1 MNKHKEGMLEL
12 EAFYLKCYTL
22 EHTKRY
28 SMVPVLKEESV
39 ASHSYFVALGA
50 LLLHQYYDFNLEK
63 AISMALVHDL
73 AEIEISDVNHLVK
86 KKYPELKTAIKDVE
100 REISND
106 FSKDVQDLLISYEGS
121 SSEAMVVHYAD
132 AMQCLQYASSE
143 ISMGN
148 NENMSRVKIN
158 SQDRMKV
165 LIEEMEHFRRGN

>member
-1 MNKHKEGMLEL
+1 MS
-12 EAFYLKCYTL
+12 YTY
-22 EHTKRY
+22 TT
-28 SMVPVLKEESV
+28 
-39 ASHSYFVALGA
+39 
-50 LLLHQYYDFNLEK
+50 
-63 AISMALVHDL
+63 
-73 AEIEISDVNHLVK
+73 
-86 KKYPELKTAIKDVE
+86 LKTAIKDVE